1 MVGFEGIYFFKGIF
15 IHFWKLFISKAYHY
29 SGIPSAFFFKQL
41 PYKDHG
47 IDTGVALVWHAR
59 KNVFPR
65 PYEKPPLCH
74 KHAYQ

>member
-29 SGIPSAFFFKQL
+29 SGILSAFFQTAPL
-41 PYKDHG
+41 QGPWN
-47 IDTGVALVWHAR
+47 DTGVALVWHAR